1 MGPQGHVLLSPCVLR
16 GSPPPSPST
25 QASGSLPLKY
35 STDPNQKTENIKMQG
50 EMTCIILNN
59 APLFSP
65 YIYRKDNLI
74 LARGN
79 VRRED
84 IELGVL
90 LQLSAE

>member
-1 MGPQGHVLLSPCVLR
+1 
-16 GSPPPSPST
+16 
-25 QASGSLPLKY
+25 
-35 STDPNQKTENIKMQG
+35 MQG